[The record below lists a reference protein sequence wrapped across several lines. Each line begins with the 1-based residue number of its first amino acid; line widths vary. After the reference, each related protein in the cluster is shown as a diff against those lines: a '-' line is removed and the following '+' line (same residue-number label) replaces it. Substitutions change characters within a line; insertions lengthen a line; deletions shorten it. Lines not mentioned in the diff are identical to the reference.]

1 MLEDVADVILNIK
14 QLRIRMQDDKPTV
27 LRIDVKKKG
36 DVTGADVTCDAD
48 VDIVNKDLHLATLT
62 KVVHFQCEMTAE
74 KGRGYR
80 TAEENEKEGPGDRAH
95 PD

>member
-14 QLRIRMQDDKPTV
+14 QLRIRMQGDKPTV

-36 DVTGADVTCDAD
+36 DVTGADVMCDAD

-62 KVVHFQCEMTAE
+62 KVVHFQCEMTARE
-74 KGRGYR
+74 GPRLSHRRGEREGR
-80 TAEENEKEGPGDRAH
+80 PGDRAH